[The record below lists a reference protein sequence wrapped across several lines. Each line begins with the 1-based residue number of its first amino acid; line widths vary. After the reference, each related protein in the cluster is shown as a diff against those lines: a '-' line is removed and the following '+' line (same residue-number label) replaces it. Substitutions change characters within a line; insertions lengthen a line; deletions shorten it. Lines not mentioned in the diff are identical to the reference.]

1 MDTPDPA
8 PTPGTPAPT
17 RRRWPRR
24 VAIGVAV
31 LAVVAGGALWY
42 GGRETTLQLL
52 AQKVANASGGKLK
65 LSGVSG
71 SLYGA
76 MHIGH
81 LEFRTPDQVITA
93 DNIDIDWSPAQYL
106 SKGLEVRQLHAASL
120 RVETLRET
128 PPSPMPATLAPP
140 FALHIDD
147 ARLGKA
153 LFVNKGAVTQIDNIR
168 LRLDGDQRKWVL
180 RDAAAATPWG
190 QVAAQGSIGATRP
203 FKLDASASLTQSRAS
218 AGARAAQLKLRAGG
232 DLANTLL
239 DLSGQAGRAAGD
251 AHFVLAPYAEIPLRE
266 LKISGSN
273 IDPGFF
279 NPALP
284 TADLSI
290 ALAAR
295 LDPGRNVTG
304 KVDIVNAGPAG
315 TLDQQRLPL
324 RALRGQLGGNLGALR
339 LTDVLLDFGAA
350 GKFTGSGSMQRGANQ
365 KGIGNADFALHTDRF
380 DLKQV
385 YGSMKTTR
393 IAGDLRV
400 ATAGDTQTLDARL
413 VDDGMRLSA
422 HATLADNVLQVSDA
436 RLSAGKGSV
445 QLAGS
450 ATLGGDKPFKAKAA
464 ANHFDPSAFGNYP
477 VADINADI
485 DASGALAPA
494 LRVAASFALRPSR
507 LFGQPLSGKG
517 RLNADPKHISGVD
530 ASLALGQNTVAL
542 NGSFGAPGE
551 RLLWR
556 LDARQ
561 LSAARS
567 DLYGSVIA
575 SGALT
580 GTMAAPRTTFVAD
593 ARGLGWVAAQ
603 RKASDS
609 TLHAG
614 GEAWLAG
621 QGTARAVEVKASGS
635 AQRFNPAA
643 FGSPLAGSING
654 TFDASGRT
662 GADWRGAL
670 NLALQPS
677 TLGNSPLWGH
687 ATLAADRQHISNA
700 AVDLHLGPNVLAASG
715 SFGTPRD
722 RLDWRIDASQ
732 LAALGPGFSG
742 ALRGNGTL
750 AGTMAAPALNAA
762 LDGQDL
768 RLLGKHTVRLL
779 RASANLSSGQGP
791 NDALASD
798 IQVLDYASGDTRIA
812 QARLQTSGTRAAHTL
827 HASARGDD
835 FDALVD
841 LRGGWTG
848 NAWNGTVN
856 ALQNRGSYGF
866 TLGGPV
872 PLRIATAP
880 GAGVM
885 GLAKP
890 EQIALSHAVVRL
902 PSGSISIDSLAKLGP
917 RWNSRGSATGV
928 PLQYLAQ
935 FSSAVRDNLQGN
947 LTLGAQWALD
957 LQTASATG
965 GAPALDG
972 MVHVFR
978 EQGDLA
984 AGADVPVELGLRQ
997 LDVRADV
1004 SGGALRT
1011 VVQLDGTRAGHAR
1024 VDATVQL
1031 LRGRLDNDS
1040 PLRLAANADMR
1051 SIAWMATLAGQP
1063 GMELD
1068 GALALALTSTGT
1080 IGAPTLN
1087 GNVNG
1092 DKLALRWPD
1101 QGVRLQN
1108 GQLRA
1113 VLAGDQLQLQRL
1125 SFEGRQGTMTG
1136 DGAVRFAGGEA
1147 TMQLRLV
1154 ANKLEALSRPDRT
1167 VVVSGQATLV
1177 RDAKRFA
1184 LEGSFKADR
1193 ARLELAPQGRPT
1205 LSSDVVVL
1213 GRGTGAPAPKK
1224 EAEVPLTVD
1233 LQADL
1238 GDDFH
1243 LRGMGIDADLT
1254 GKLRLRR
1261 VDARPPR
1268 VFGTIRALN
1277 GNYAAYGQKLAIE
1290 RATIV
1295 FNGPYDNPSLDVLA
1309 VRKLPEGEQ
1318 PSETNVEAGVQVRGT
1333 ALAPQARLV
1342 STPPV
1347 PDSEKLAWL
1356 VLGHGL
1362 ENTTGNEAD
1371 VLSAAAAALLGGKG
1385 GSGGFQSKLAGALGI
1400 DELGVRQAAGKASGL
1415 ESTVVTVGKR
1425 ISSRAYLSFEQGA
1438 ATATSLVRLRYKI
1451 NPRVTL
1457 QFQTGTNNALDV
1469 LYSWAFD

>member
-1 MDTPDPA
+1 
-8 PTPGTPAPT
+8 
-17 RRRWPRR
+17 
-24 VAIGVAV
+24 
-31 LAVVAGGALWY
+31 
-42 GGRETTLQLL
+42 
-52 AQKVANASGGKLK
+52 
-65 LSGVSG
+65 
-71 SLYGA
+71 
-76 MHIGH
+76 
-81 LEFRTPDQVITA
+81 
-93 DNIDIDWSPAQYL
+93 
-106 SKGLEVRQLHAASL
+106 
-120 RVETLRET
+120 
-128 PPSPMPATLAPP
+128 
-140 FALHIDD
+140 
-147 ARLGKA
+147 
-153 LFVNKGAVTQIDNIR
+153 
-168 LRLDGDQRKWVL
+168 
-180 RDAAAATPWG
+180 
-190 QVAAQGSIGATRP
+190 
-203 FKLDASASLTQSRAS
+203 
-218 AGARAAQLKLRAGG
+218 
-232 DLANTLL
+232 
-239 DLSGQAGRAAGD
+239 
-251 AHFVLAPYAEIPLRE
+251 
-266 LKISGSN
+266 
-273 IDPGFF
+273 
-279 NPALP
+279 
-284 TADLSI
+284 
-290 ALAAR
+290 
-295 LDPGRNVTG
+295 
-304 KVDIVNAGPAG
+304 
-315 TLDQQRLPL
+315 
-324 RALRGQLGGNLGALR
+324 
-339 LTDVLLDFGAA
+339 
-350 GKFTGSGSMQRGANQ
+350 
-365 KGIGNADFALHTDRF
+365 
-380 DLKQV
+380 
-385 YGSMKTTR
+385 
-393 IAGDLRV
+393 
-400 ATAGDTQTLDARL
+400 
-413 VDDGMRLSA
+413 
-422 HATLADNVLQVSDA
+422 VLQVRDA
-436 RLSAGKGSV
+436 RLSAGKGSIE
-445 QLAGS
+445 LAGS
-450 ATLGGDKPFKAKAA
+450 ATLGGDKPFKASASA
-464 ANHFDPSAFGNYP
+464 SHFDPSAFGNYP

-494 LRVAASFALRPSR
+494 PRVAASFALRPSR

-517 RLNADPKHISGVD
+517 RLSADQTHVSGVD
-530 ASLALGQNTVAL
+530 ANLALGQNTVEL
-542 NGSFGAPGE
+542 RGSFGAPGE

-580 GTMAAPRTTFVAD
+580 GTMAAPRSTFVVD
-593 ARGLGWVAAQ
+593 ARGLGWAAAQ

-609 TLHAG
+609 SLHAS

-621 QGTARAVEVKASGS
+621 QGARRAAEVKASGT

-654 TFDASGRT
+654 AFDASGRA
-662 GADWRGAL
+662 GADWHGAL

-677 TLGNSPLWGH
+677 TLSNSPLWGH
-687 ATLAADRQHISNA
+687 AKLAADRQHISNA
-700 AVDLHLGPNVLAASG
+700 DVDLHLGPNVLAASG
-715 SFGTPRD
+715 SFGAPRD

-732 LAALGPGFSG
+732 LAALGPDFGG

-750 AGTMAAPALNAA
+750 AGTMATPSLTAA
-762 LDGQDL
+762 LDGQNL
-768 RLLGKHTVRLL
+768 RLLGKHTIRML
-779 RASANLSSGQGP
+779 RASANLGSGQGP

-798 IQVLDYASGDTRIA
+798 LQVFDYASGDTHVA

-827 HASARGDD
+827 HASARGDN

-856 ALQNRGSYGF
+856 ALQNRGSYAF
-866 TLGGPV
+866 TLAAPA
-872 PLRIATAP
+872 PLRLATAP

-890 EQIALSHAVVRL
+890 EQIALNGAVVRL

-917 RWNSRGSATGV
+917 RWNSRGSAAGV

-935 FSSAVRDNLQGN
+935 FSSALRDSLQGD

-957 LQTASATG
+957 LHTASATG

-978 EQGDLA
+978 EQGDVI
-984 AGADVPVELGLRQ
+984 AGADVPVGLGLHQ
-997 LDVRADV
+997 FDARADV
-1004 SGGALRT
+1004 TGGALRMQ
-1011 VVQLDGTRAGHAR
+1011 VQLDGTRSGRAR
-1024 VDATVQL
+1024 VDATAQL
-1031 LRGRLDNDS
+1031 LQGRLDNDS

-1051 SIAWMATLAGQP
+1051 SMAWLAPLAGQP
-1063 GMELD
+1063 GLELD
-1068 GALALALTSTGT
+1068 GALALALTGAGT

-1092 DKLALRWPD
+1092 DSLAVRWPD

-1125 SFEGRQGTMTG
+1125 SFEGRQGTMVG
-1136 DGAVRFAGGEA
+1136 DGTVRFAGGEA
-1147 TMQLRLV
+1147 NVQLRLV

-1193 ARLELAPQGRPT
+1193 ALVELAPQGRPT
-1205 LSSDVVVL
+1205 ISSDVVVL
-1213 GRGTGAPAPKK
+1213 GRGASAPPPPKK
-1224 EAEVPLTVD
+1224 EAGVPLTVD
-1233 LQADL
+1233 LEADL
-1238 GDDFH
+1238 GDEFH

-1261 VDARPPR
+1261 ADARPPR
-1268 VFGTIRALN
+1268 VFGTIRAHN
-1277 GNYAAYGQKLAIE
+1277 GNYAAYGQKLAID
-1290 RATIV
+1290 RAVIA

-1309 VRKLPEGEQ
+1309 VRKPPAGEQ

-1342 STPPV
+1342 STPTV

-1362 ENTTGNEAD
+1362 ENATGNEAD

-1400 DELGVRQAAGKASGL
+1400 DELGVRQAAGKAPGL

-1438 ATATSLVRLRYKI
+1438 ATASSLVRLRYKI
-1451 NPRVTL
+1451 NSRVTL